1 MRAISPYSTA
11 CKIPPTRTTVTV
23 EAPFPATVETEKP
36 KSLATTLW
44 RLSAYSI
51 GLIPSAMAADVAAR
65 AFMHSGSTVLISAPI
80 TVNVGPQTGAPETA
94 QPAESSRATSWTA
107 LRPIVLTAAG
117 TVAIEVLK
125 EAGKD
130 LWKAIKKK
138 LWPESSSAG
147 DGLPPGSLK
156 MKVQVEQL
164 EEESDALEGP
174 SSDADA
180 ERFASETLVE
190 LHQNIQSKRGPY
202 AKRQRVHVSA
212 TFTPRPGGPTMTV
225 STDVNS
231 DSV

>member
-1 MRAISPYSTA
+1 MRVISPYSAA

-36 KSLATTLW
+36 KSLGSTLW
-44 RLSAYSI
+44 RLSAYTMA
-51 GLIPSAMAADVAAR
+51 LIPSAVAADVAAR

-80 TVNVGPQTGAPETA
+80 TVNVGPQTGSPKTA

-107 LRPIVLTAAG
+107 LRPIMLTAAG

-125 EAGKD
+125 DAGKD
-130 LWKAIKKK
+130 LWKTIKKK

-164 EEESDALEGP
+164 EESDALEGP
-174 SSDADA
+174 SPDADA

-190 LHQNIQSKRGPY
+190 LHQKIQSKRGLY
-202 AKRQRVHVSA
+202 AKKQRVHISA
-212 TFTPRPGGPTMTV
+212 TFTPRSGGPTMTV